1 MSMKSWKHLILK
13 TGIVIIILFSSLS
26 SQAQLPKLVFAPQWL
41 PQAQFAGYYVAL
53 EKGFYKEAGIDVEI
67 VHPSANK
74 QVTSLLA
81 SGKADVISLFLVT
94 GMTLKNQG
102 MDIVNVGQISQHSAI
117 LIVTKKS
124 RGISQLSQL
133 NGKKIGIW
141 KSGFDEVPKAL
152 IAERKYKVEWIPI
165 LSTVNLFMHDGID
178 AMTVMLY
185 NEYDQIINCGLNE
198 NELNVFPASR
208 YGYDVPEDGLY
219 CLKSTYAN
227 KKPELKKFLQ
237 ATLKG
242 WDYAAKNKDYTISV
256 VLKRMQQA
264 HVPANKVHQEWMLNK
279 ALELIRPGNK
289 GVKTGELKEADF
301 LEAVNILYSRN
312 RIKPKYTFTDFYQP
326 LK

>member
-1 MSMKSWKHLILK
+1 MKSSNQFILK
-13 TGIVIIILFSSLS
+13 SGIVIFILFSSLL

-41 PQAQFAGYYVAL
+41 PQAQFAGYYVAQ

-67 VHPSANK
+67 IHPSANK

-117 LIVTKKS
+117 LFVTKKS
-124 RGISQLSQL
+124 RGLSQLSQL

-141 KSGFDEVPKAL
+141 KSGFDEVPKAM
-152 IAERKYKVEWIPI
+152 IAEKGYKVEWIPI
-165 LSTVNLFMHDGID
+165 LSTVNLFMKDGID

-198 NELNVFPASR
+198 NELNTFQAAK
-208 YGYDVPEDGLY
+208 YGFDVPEDGLY

-242 WDYAAKNKDYTISV
+242 WTYAANNKDYTIDV

-279 ALELIRPGNK
+279 VLELIRPGNK
-289 GVKTGELKEADF
+289 GVKMGDLKETDF
-301 LEAVNILYSRN
+301 LKAVDILYSRN
-312 RIKPKYTFTDFYQP
+312 KVKPKYTFTDFYQP
-326 LK
+326 LSK